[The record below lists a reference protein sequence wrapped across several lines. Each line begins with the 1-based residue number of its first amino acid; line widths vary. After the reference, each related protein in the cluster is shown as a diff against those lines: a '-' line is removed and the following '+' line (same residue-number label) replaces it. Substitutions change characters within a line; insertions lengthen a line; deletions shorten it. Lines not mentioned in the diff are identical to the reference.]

1 MRAAL
6 YIDLDNM
13 LGYCYSLGYRYKP
26 RAIVQYIKDCGD
38 ELCTAKSFG
47 SVNSALAH
55 LDHFMS
61 EDAVSTLLYSA
72 GIEHQSCAGKKNTA
86 DLALSL
92 DALVDQEQYDTLYIV
107 SSDADFLPLT
117 EKLTA
122 MGKTVV
128 CIRMFKPSTPTKAKG
143 FREVYYHDLLGISVE
158 DGLDVKAL
166 VYRNVVESVL
176 KTPITR
182 PLFLESLMLEVV
194 DKFVPGQTLASLA
207 SAVAKKDAFKILRTA
222 LYGKAFLSDPSDKT
236 VLLALS
242 GNVRDLQAAYYR
254 QCQFILRRYLKGT
267 LSEDALNKMFM
278 LNKDIRFSLETRKLE
293 EIG

>member
-26 RAIVQYIKDCGD
+26 RAVVQFVKDNGD
-38 ELCTAKSFG
+38 ELVSAKSFG
-47 SVNSALAH
+47 SITSALAH

-61 EDAVSTLLYSA
+61 EETAIALLDSA
-72 GIEHQSCAGKKNTA
+72 GIKYQSCTGKKNTA

-92 DALVDQEQYDTLYIV
+92 DALADHSQYDTLYIV

-117 EKLTA
+117 EKLVA
-122 MGKTVV
+122 MGKSVV
-128 CIRMFKPSTPTKAKG
+128 CIRMFKPSSPTKTKG

-166 VYRNVVESVL
+166 VYRNVLESVL
-176 KTPITR
+176 KMPLTR
-182 PLFLESLMLEVV
+182 PFFLEKLMREVIE
-194 DKFVPGQTLASLA
+194 KFVPGQTLASLA
-207 SAVAKKDAFKILRTA
+207 SSLSMKDAFKILRTA
-222 LYGKAFLSDPSDKT
+222 LYGKAFISDPSDKT

-242 GNVRDLQAAYYR
+242 GNLQDLQSAYYR
-254 QCQFILRRYLKGT
+254 QCQFILRRYLKGPI
-267 LSEDALNKMFM
+267 SEDALNKMFM